1 MHWTRALKARRPRF
15 GRTYLLLIVS
25 MALAAL
31 PLSLL
36 LGVVVGSLSH
46 DPGMGA
52 GFALAG
58 LVLLPV
64 LAGVVSLVLGPFY
77 LAWLDVLLRPSPP
90 YFRWP
95 YLVFVISPG
104 VPGIALLAL
113 VGTFGGPAFPAAH
126 VGFPSLIYTLEV
138 VIGGWIFAWALS
150 EFQTPAA

>member
-15 GRTYLLLIVS
+15 GRAYLLLIVS

-64 LAGVVSLVLGPFY
+64 IAGVVTLVVGPFY

-113 VGTFGGPAFPAAH
+113 VGTFGGPAFPAVH
-126 VGFPSLIYTLEV
+126 VGLPSLMYTFEV
-138 VIGGWIFAWALS
+138 VVGGWMFACFLPEIEPSKA
-150 EFQTPAA
+150 